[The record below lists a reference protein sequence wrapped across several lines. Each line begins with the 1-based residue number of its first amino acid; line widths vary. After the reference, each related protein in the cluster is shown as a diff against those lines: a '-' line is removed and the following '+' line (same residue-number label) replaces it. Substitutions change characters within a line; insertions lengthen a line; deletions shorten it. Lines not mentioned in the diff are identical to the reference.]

1 MGTIAQRHDI
11 RDFLPDGVEV
21 VLARFGYGKMTVSD
35 PARQVGIGKGAN
47 NGLIVS
53 EGSHRRVCFAPR
65 TART

>member
-35 PARQVGIGKGAN
+35 PAR
-47 NGLIVS
+47 
-53 EGSHRRVCFAPR
+53 
-65 TART
+65 